1 MSELDK
7 SMSHHPAGSKQR
19 HITEMEMPEEIPTL
33 NNTKIPTLE
42 DIRQRR
48 LNVANQKQVILARQ
62 AVARKMYKVLSQRLD
77 VCSEQEALLDE
88 MERTVIKINYIK
100 EQHGGV

>member
-19 HITEMEMPEEIPTL
+19 HIPEMEMPEEIPTL

-42 DIRQRR
+42 NIRQRR

-62 AVARKMYKVLSQRLD
+62 AVARKMYKILSQRLD
-77 VCSEQEALLDE
+77 ICSEQEALLDE
-88 MERTVIKINYIK
+88 MERTVIKINAIK
-100 EQHGGV
+100 ERHGGV